1 MEALGEGV
9 MNALA
14 CEAVVSRVWYAL
26 PSCDPLHAREA
37 ALGDEGQHTLLSLQ
51 HTPSALLLSRNNHQ
65 STRTW
70 RSHTQVRPSIACGG
84 DMYGLV
90 KNLYTYLR
98 KRQER
103 LLTLVRERVRP
114 VPMLTQ
120 CQAPSEPVRPR

>member
-90 KNLYTYLR
+90 KNLYTYLVAFTVGAANR
-98 KRQER
+98 VVRNAGSDQGFEARNKRVQH
-103 LLTLVRERVRP
+103 
-114 VPMLTQ
+114 
-120 CQAPSEPVRPR
+120 A